1 MQLISFFKVTNSRT
15 QTLYHSVLLALLF
28 FPLLVFSQKD
38 VPYGIKKVVID
49 AGHGG
54 KDPGSV
60 GKNTQEKNITLDIA
74 LKVGSYIEKNHKDVE
89 VIYTRKDDTF
99 IGLNER
105 SQIANESEANLFISI
120 HCNSNPSSSPYGTET
135 YVMGL
140 HKSTDN
146 LEVAIRENAVVTY
159 EEDYTSKYEGFD
171 PNSSESFIIF
181 SLMQNAFLDQSLA
194 IASNI
199 QSEFRDRTQRKD
211 RGVKQA
217 GFLVLWKTAMP
228 SVLVEVGFLSN
239 PKEEA
244 FISSEQGKEYLA
256 SAIYRAFRSYKET
269 IDAKGVRLAQD
280 KFDSTLKNAQAA
292 KQTETTTS
300 WQSGTTSSTSSDQV
314 EFMVQVIVSSKQLAM
329 NSEHFKGFSPVEEI
343 KMNAVYKYA
352 VGRET
357 SYEKIQ
363 EYCTKVKTK
372 FPDAFVI
379 AMRNGQ
385 QIPLD
390 QALKPKSN

>member
-1 MQLISFFKVTNSRT
+1 MQLISFFKVTNTKT

-28 FPLLVFSQKD
+28 FPFLVFSQND
-38 VPYGIKKVVID
+38 FPYGIKKVVID

-54 KDPGSV
+54 KDPGSI
-60 GKNTQEKNITLDIA
+60 GKYTQEKDITLALA

-140 HKSTDN
+140 HKSNDN

-194 IASNI
+194 IASSI
-199 QSEFRDRTQRKD
+199 QSEFRDRAQRKD

-217 GFLVLWKTAMP
+217 GFLVLWKTSMP

-239 PKEEA
+239 PREEA

-269 IDAKGVRLAQD
+269 IDAKGVLLAQD

-300 WQSGTTSSTSSDQV
+300 WQKETTSDTPSDI
-314 EFMVQVIVSSKQLAM
+314 EFMVQIIVSSKQLAM

-343 KMNAVYKYA
+343 KLNTIYKYA

-363 EYCTKVKTK
+363 EYCAKVKTR
-372 FPDAFVI
+372 FPDAFII
-379 AMRNGQ
+379 AFRKGQ

-390 QALKPKSN
+390 EALKLKSN